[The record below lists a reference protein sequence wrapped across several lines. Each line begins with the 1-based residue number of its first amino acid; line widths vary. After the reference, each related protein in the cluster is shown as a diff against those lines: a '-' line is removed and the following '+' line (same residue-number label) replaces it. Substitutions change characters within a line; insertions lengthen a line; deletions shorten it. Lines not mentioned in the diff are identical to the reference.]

1 MEIIYANSHIYDF
14 HISTVI
20 YSSFHG
26 FTTKQHNDQL
36 PVGLLAQLLE
46 YCTGIAEVMGS
57 NLIQAWIFFFDLIF
71 NRLVK

>member
-1 MEIIYANSHIYDF
+1 MYENHICELAVHIYDF

-20 YSSFHG
+20 YLSLHR

-36 PVGLLAQLLE
+36 PIGLLAQLLE

-57 NLIQAWIFFFDLIF
+57 NLIQA
-71 NRLVK
+71 